1 MRYLLIALA
10 ILLTFPIGVGADAPP
25 AKQACTEQLAHQTG
39 APYLRE
45 VVVNARGIPIG
56 EVAAW
61 SCTGDVQATIAEFNA
76 RKAAMIGGAP

>member
-1 MRYLLIALA
+1 MKIYFLIALI
-10 ILLTFPIGVGADAPP
+10 ILFLCPVGVGAELPRA
-25 AKQACTEQLAHQTG
+25 QACTEHLAHQTG

-61 SCTGDVQATIAEFNA
+61 SCSGDVQATIAEFNA
-76 RKAAMIGGAP
+76 RKAAMLGATR